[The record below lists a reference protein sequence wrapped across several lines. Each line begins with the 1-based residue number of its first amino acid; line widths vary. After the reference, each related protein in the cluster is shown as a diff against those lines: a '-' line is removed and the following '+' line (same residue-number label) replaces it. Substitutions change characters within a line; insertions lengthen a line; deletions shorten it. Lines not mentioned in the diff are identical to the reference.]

1 MGIRMTIKDLDTEK
15 IYGDDHKLYGYEKY
29 EDVKNSVDTLLSYAK
44 TQLVWEGD
52 EDRDNEDTYYTYM
65 CIGIAFGPVVL
76 SADKFKEFAKA
87 YREDFHRLKE
97 HSDYFEEYMEE
108 LINSPGEKELLWC

>member
-15 IYGDDHKLYGYEKY
+15 MYGDDHKLYGYEKY
-29 EDVKNSVDTLLSYAK
+29 EDVKASVDTLLSYAK
-44 TQLVWEGD
+44 EQLVWEGD
-52 EDRDNEDTYYTYM
+52 EDRDNEDTYYAYM
-65 CIGIAFGPVVL
+65 CLGVGFGPVVL
-76 SADKFKEFAKA
+76 SADEFKDFANA
-87 YREDFHRLKE
+87 YREDFRRLKG